1 MNGFRCIIE
10 FKDISVAD
18 ECLVVHEVMV
28 RHSEGLGCEVILV
41 GRVGGESEMAVNS
54 PDLNP
59 IIESG
64 LVINSI

>member
-1 MNGFRCIIE
+1 MQGRAECRCKLSEFLVAIVNGVRCIVE

-41 GRVGGESEMAVNS
+41 GQGGRK
-54 PDLNP
+54 
-59 IIESG
+59 
-64 LVINSI
+64 